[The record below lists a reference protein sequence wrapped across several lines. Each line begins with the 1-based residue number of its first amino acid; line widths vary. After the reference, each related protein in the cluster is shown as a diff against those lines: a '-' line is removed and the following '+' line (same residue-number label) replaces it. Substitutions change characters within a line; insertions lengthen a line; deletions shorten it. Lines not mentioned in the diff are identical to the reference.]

1 MSLAVFGSHVLT
13 EAGVVAD
20 RWVLAEGSQIVA
32 ITPDRPSA
40 DTVLDA
46 PGRLVLPGLM
56 NLHNHGFSEMVVRN
70 RTEDGASGD
79 EASLVYRLLMP
90 LSRLALER
98 LTSAERLAAA
108 RLGLLQV
115 MKGGAATVLE
125 PFRNGIPEMFRAA
138 AELGLRF
145 YGAPYV
151 FSSADPKMGP
161 DGKMD
166 YATIGNDDG
175 TADLAE
181 WERLR
186 EIWDGQEEGRIR
198 LAMAPHATDT
208 CGPELI
214 RLAADRARE
223 LGIPITIHVSQSAAE
238 NALAQ
243 SRYACSPVEY
253 LERAGALGKNLIA
266 AHCIHCSPF
275 DLARLKSSGS
285 TVVNC
290 PRTFARGGVFAP
302 FARFKS
308 AGVRTV
314 IGTDGYN
321 MDLMGELGAAG
332 LVSKLEAGDAGVAT
346 APELV
351 AAVTRVAAEA
361 MGRPDLGRIAVGATA
376 DLSVIDLTH
385 PHLQPMADPIRAMVW
400 LGHRAELDATIVDG
414 RLLMRGGKHLLVD
427 EEAITAE
434 GAAAI
439 RRIWELPEAIA
450 AFGD

>member
-20 RWVLAEGSQIVA
+20 RWVLVEGNRIAAV
-32 ITPDRPSA
+32 TPERPAA
-40 DTVLDA
+40 DVVLDA

-56 NLHNHGFSEMVVRN
+56 NLHNHCFSEMVVRN

-90 LSRLALER
+90 LSRLALEA
-98 LTSAERLAAA
+98 LTPAERLAAA

-125 PFRNGIPEMFRAA
+125 PFRNGIPEMFQAA

-151 FSSADPKMGP
+151 FSSADPRMGA

-166 YATIGNDDG
+166 YATLGNDDG
-175 TADLAE
+175 SADLAE

-186 EIWDGQEEGRIR
+186 ELWDGRQEGRIR

-243 SRYACSPVEY
+243 SRHTCSPVEY
-253 LERAGALGKNLIA
+253 LERAGALGPNLIA

-308 AGVRTV
+308 AGLRTV

-332 LVSKLEAGDAGVAT
+332 MISKLEAGDASVAT

-361 MGRPDLGRIAVGATA
+361 MGRPDLGRIAAGATA

-385 PHLQPMADPIRAMVW
+385 PHLQPVADPLRAMVW

-414 RLLMRGGKHLLVD
+414 RLLMQGGKHLLVD
-427 EEAITAE
+427 EEAVTRE

-439 RRIWELPEAIA
+439 RRIWELPEAQA
-450 AFGD
+450 AFA

>member
-13 EAGVVAD
+13 EQGIVAD
-20 RWVLAEGSQIVA
+20 RWVLVEGAKIVA
-32 ITPDRPSA
+32 VTPDRPSA

-56 NLHNHGFSEMVVRN
+56 NLHNHCLSEMVVRN
-70 RTEDGASGD
+70 RTEDAPIGTGS
-79 EASLVYRLLMP
+79 VIYRLLMP
-90 LSRLALER
+90 LSRLALEV
-98 LTSAERLAAA
+98 LSPAERLAAA

-125 PFRNGIPEMFRAA
+125 PFRNGIPEMFQAA

-145 YGAPYV
+145 YGGPYV

-161 DGKMD
+161 DGRMD
-166 YATIGNDDG
+166 YASIGNDDG
-175 TADLAE
+175 AADLAE

-186 EIWDGQEEGRIR
+186 ELWDGREGGRIR
-198 LAMAPHATDT
+198 LAMSPHATDT
-208 CGPELI
+208 CGPDLL
-214 RLAADRARE
+214 RAAADRAKE
-223 LGIPITIHVSQSAAE
+223 LGIPLTIHVSQSAAE
-238 NALAQ
+238 NELAQ

-253 LERAGALGKNLIA
+253 LERAGALGPNLIA
-266 AHCIHCSPF
+266 AHCIHCSPV
-275 DLARLKSSGS
+275 DLARLRGSGS

-290 PRTFARGGVFAP
+290 PRTFARGGTFAP
-302 FARFKS
+302 FGRFKG
-308 AGVRTV
+308 AGLRTV

-332 LVSKLEAGDAGVAT
+332 MVSKLEAGNGSVAT

-351 AAVTRVAAEA
+351 EAVTRASAEA
-361 MGRPDLGRIAVGATA
+361 LGRPDLGRIAVGATA

-385 PHLQPMADPIRAMVW
+385 PHLQPMADPLRAMVW

-414 RLLMRGGKHLLVD
+414 RLLMQGGKHLLVD
-427 EEAITAE
+427 EDAITRE

-439 RRIWELPEAIA
+439 RRIWELPEAVA
-450 AFGD
+450 AFGP